1 MQIKFQIIKVTE
13 MPNAKRNAKKLNY
26 IAVIQI
32 LLQLWK
38 NILTNA
44 KVPRGWTLSPSSLA
58 SVCHYHTS
66 CISTLIKCCELHHL
80 YLFFQRQPIFLLT
93 AASAMEW
100 KWICFGLSCR
110 KYPFYSHLCQSCYIA
125 QCRSSKQQEMKIGK
139 AVNNV
144 LEIPSYDQTE
154 SENTFC
160 DLDSSTSETKPSESP
175 QIKPC
180 MVQLCSRLDGRALRT
195 MGCFFTFVPPPLL
208 VLPIPK

>member
-13 MPNAKRNAKKLNY
+13 MPNAKRNAKKLNLPSSKFY
-26 IAVIQI
+26 FNYEKISWQMA
-32 LLQLWK
+32 K

-80 YLFFQRQPIFLLT
+80 YLFFQRQHIFLLT
-93 AASAMEW
+93 AASSMEW
-100 KWICFGLSCR
+100 NWICFGLSCR
-110 KYPFYSHLCQSCYIA
+110 KYPFYSHLCQSCYSA

-144 LEIPSYDQTE
+144 LEIRVREYVLRSRFFNLWNKTLREPSNKTLHG
-154 SENTFC
+154 TV
-160 DLDSSTSETKPSESP
+160 
-175 QIKPC
+175 
-180 MVQLCSRLDGRALRT
+180 M
-195 MGCFFTFVPPPLL
+195 
-208 VLPIPK
+208 